1 MFHHKFVWIMWLICD
16 KKLSEGFVWN
26 RFKRSETHTTYTERA
41 DLHSSSQ
48 YSTTSSSCRN
58 RCFELVEMEPS
69 MCRCDNLC
77 KAYNSCCSDFDHL
90 CLRTDGG
97 YECSKGRCGEI
108 RNENHSCHCSNDC
121 LAQGDCCTN
130 YRTCCKGDTSWL
142 QDECD
147 DMKTVECPAGF
158 VRPPLIILSV
168 DGFRA
173 SYMKRGN
180 TVIPNIEKIRRCGTH
195 APFMRPMY
203 PTKTF
208 PNLYSLATVCSF

>member
-41 DLHSSSQ
+41 D
-48 YSTTSSSCRN
+48 Y
-58 RCFELVEMEPS
+58 
-69 MCRCDNLC
+69 
-77 KAYNSCCSDFDHL
+77 
-90 CLRTDGG
+90 GG